1 MTFDTFD
8 SYNTDEAYKDKGTT
22 AKGLVDAY
30 KKDNPNGSA
39 DDFYAKLNKTWAQD
53 KDGHVKNAVNE
64 AFKTKEEVKEEP
76 KAETPKVEEMTQT
89 TEALEQPKA
98 EQKEEKTPYT
108 SPLETEETGIKQSD
122 KNYMNEVNA
131 ILNEEQKKEL
141 QKLAK
146 TSADDYNR
154 TMENMERSGDAFKK
168 IDDKLIEQ
176 LPTFMFKR
184 YQQGEFGDPKSS
196 DAKLRL
202 AYFAMN
208 NVVSKLKKLYNA
220 DSIVRGQGPIFS
232 DTESAYDQYQ
242 KTNLEQGLENRW
254 NKYKAET
261 DSAIKMV
268 QDRNVSEEDALNI
281 INKIS
286 MNNRLQ
292 NAFNMADANKKA
304 YMIEVLSKVGDK
316 VSNWNDQKF
325 INALVGAEMTGED
338 VGNAA
343 ALIGARAGEKI
354 LDNFNL
360 FDENGN
366 LDLSALK
373 TAMNIPGFTD
383 KFKTQFGFDPNNLL
397 EGGNNSS
404 GGESSEGEESATG
417 VKLSDGTIIDVGK
430 MMSLN
435 DFSGINKAATKLS
448 NRYYRGE
455 ISEEQFRSDYSKL
468 YNVVQSHNIMNKL
481 TGTLKPVDKRV
492 KELDGE
498 RVGYWDRQIED
509 LNNQAKNGLI
519 KPSDY
524 NEKFAEYEKSL
535 VSAGGDAKKT
545 AKKKMSTEAI
555 IKANEKI
562 NKEKKKRR

>member
-64 AFKTKEEVKEEP
+64 AFKAKEEVKEEP
-76 KAETPKVEEMTQT
+76 KAEEKTAPKVEEMTQT
-89 TEALEQPKA
+89 TEALKPEEPK
-98 EQKEEKTPYT
+98 KEEKSEGYT
-108 SPLETEETGIKQSD
+108 SPLENEDTGISKGD
-122 KNYMNEVNA
+122 ETYMNSVNA

-184 YQQGEFGDPKSS
+184 FQNGEFGDPKSG

-232 DTESAYDQYQ
+232 DTESAYDKYQ
-242 KTNLEQGLENRW
+242 QTNLEQGLQNRW

-261 DSAIKMV
+261 DSAIEMV
-268 QDRNVSEEDALNI
+268 KNRNMSEEDALNI

-325 INALVGAEMTGED
+325 INTLIGAEATGED

-343 ALIGARAGEKI
+343 VLIGARAGGKI

-360 FDENGN
+360 VDENGN
-366 LDLSALK
+366 IDLSALK
-373 TAMNIPGFTD
+373 SALNIPGFAD

-397 EGGNNSS
+397 EGGESNPDSIIDEKKTNSKIS
-404 GGESSEGEESATG
+404 NPTGNLKGYKALDGKSYDFNTFEGKEGKEKLINLVNDLDNRFYNGEIDAATYRKYREPLYKEIGKHRGVTASTTDEALKANVKKKLKDLNTATKNGSVTVDAYKTQSAKILEMAKDAGMSEKDIESLKKDFKKESSIKYKG
-417 VKLSDGTIIDVGK
+417 
-430 MMSLN
+430 
-435 DFSGINKAATKLS
+435 
-448 NRYYRGE
+448 
-455 ISEEQFRSDYSKL
+455 
-468 YNVVQSHNIMNKL
+468 
-481 TGTLKPVDKRV
+481 P
-492 KELDGE
+492 KE
-498 RVGYWDRQIED
+498 
-509 LNNQAKNGLI
+509 
-519 KPSDY
+519 
-524 NEKFAEYEKSL
+524 
-535 VSAGGDAKKT
+535 
-545 AKKKMSTEAI
+545 
-555 IKANEKI
+555 
-562 NKEKKKRR
+562 